1 VAGALAHSVLARALR
16 ESAAGADDL
25 AAAAAAVAAGS
36 ALAAETGAATAGAL
50 LAEERARLEP
60 DPTARHG
67 MLELAAD
74 AYGAIG
80 AHGHKRRL
88 RTELG
93 G

>member
-1 VAGALAHSVLARALR
+1 MRPGRAALP
-16 ESAAGADDL
+16 AAGRDHRSGAQRG
-25 AAAAAAVAAGS
+25 AR
-36 ALAAETGAATAGAL
+36 ETGAATAGAL

-60 DPTARHG
+60 DLTARHG
-67 MLELAAD
+67 LLELAAD

-80 AHGHKRRL
+80 AHGHQRRL